1 MYLEQ
6 ISMFQNLPQP
16 VSEILLDNVR
26 TKYFATNTVIH
37 QDEEEL

>member
-16 VSEILLDNVR
+16 VSEILLDNIR
-26 TKYFATNTVIH
+26 TKYYAANTVVH
-37 QDEEEL
+37 EEE